1 MLSAVVKRAQCGY
14 SRPMGVNT
22 RVRGPRWLV
31 VSAVLALAAALG
43 LGALREERSVERGA
57 GREATAASAVSSPGR
72 MPPRDGAPRP
82 GPSVVHEHSVADQH
96 HDSALARSAADTP
109 EDVAGRGHPVD
120 LERLRAQLPDN
131 LYWQLGAPTD
141 DPRELEERAG
151 EQKRWEE
158 LFGKVQSNTASE
170 EEVRRYYEHSR
181 RVSED
186 YIQFASL
193 VLAQHGDELPE
204 RDQGLYELSIKM
216 HRSRL
221 AEIPRQI
228 EGALA
233 RTQAQDRARDEWQ
246 RSAGRE

>member
-1 MLSAVVKRAQCGY
+1 
-14 SRPMGVNT
+14 MGENT
-22 RVRGPRWLV
+22 RLGGRRWLV
-31 VSAVLALAAALG
+31 VSAVLALGAALG
-43 LGALREERSVERGA
+43 LGALREEPSA
-57 GREATAASAVSSPGR
+57 GRGPERDPAASSVSSRGR
-72 MPPRDGAPRP
+72 VPPRDSAPRS
-82 GPSVVHEHSVADQH
+82 GASVVDEHSVAEEDH
-96 HDSALARSAADTP
+96 GADLVRSAASTP
-109 EDVAGRGHPVD
+109 EDVAGRGYPVD

-141 DPRELEERAG
+141 DPRELQERAG

-170 EEVRRYYEHSR
+170 EEVRHYYEHSR

-193 VLAQHGDELPE
+193 VLAQHRDELPE
-204 RDQGLYELSIKM
+204 RDKGLYELSIRM

-233 RTQAQDRARDEWQ
+233 RTQAQDRARDEWH

>member
-1 MLSAVVKRAQCGY
+1 MAD
-14 SRPMGVNT
+14 
-22 RVRGPRWLV
+22 
-31 VSAVLALAAALG
+31 
-43 LGALREERSVERGA
+43 
-57 GREATAASAVSSPGR
+57 SAVSSPGR
-72 MPPRDGAPRP
+72 VPPRDGAPRS
-82 GPSVVHEHSVADQH
+82 GASVLDEPSVAEEDHGANLV
-96 HDSALARSAADTP
+96 RSASSTP
-109 EDVAGRGHPVD
+109 EDLAGRGYPVD

-141 DPRELEERAG
+141 DPRELQERAE
-151 EQKRWEE
+151 EQKRWED

-193 VLAQHGDELPE
+193 VLAQHRDELPE
-204 RDQGLYELSIKM
+204 HDQGLYELSIKM

>member
-1 MLSAVVKRAQCGY
+1 M
-14 SRPMGVNT
+14 T
-22 RVRGPRWLV
+22 
-31 VSAVLALAAALG
+31 
-43 LGALREERSVERGA
+43 
-57 GREATAASAVSSPGR
+57 
-72 MPPRDGAPRP
+72 PRDGAPRP
-82 GPSVVHEHSVADQH
+82 GPSVVHEHSVGDEHADEDH
-96 HDSALARSAADTP
+96 SADLVRSAANTP
-109 EDVAGRGHPVD
+109 EDVAGRGYPVD

-141 DPRELEERAG
+141 DPRELEARAG
-151 EQKRWEE
+151 EQKRWED

-193 VLAQHGDELPE
+193 VLAQHRDELPE
-204 RDQGLYELSIKM
+204 RDQGLYELSIQM

-233 RTQAQDRARDEWQ
+233 RTQAQDRARDEWH